1 MIGCGGQLMI
11 RAACAVLG
19 TLLLAAPSLPR
30 ADVDAV
36 TFALA
41 FRDGKADQYKNKQ
54 ISGSGISFH
63 GPIQERIG
71 DGSTRTSL
79 VMTLGSADPQGNR
92 ALIKTWDEFVAA
104 ERGRTTLVVALSG
117 PDLPA
122 MKSQEPIAYDFSGV
136 YDGQVR
142 TIMRVPQAA
151 DAAGK
156 DSGPCPGE
164 APRQGAPT
172 GGGFYC
178 APLLTGATV
187 TVKAEAR

>member
-1 MIGCGGQLMI
+1 MI

-19 TLLLAAPSLPR
+19 TLLLAAPVAPPQS
-30 ADVDAV
+30 VDAV

-63 GPIQERIG
+63 GQIQERIG

-79 VMTLGSADPQGNR
+79 VMTLGSADPQGK
-92 ALIKTWDEFVAA
+92 LTVLKSWDEFVAA
-104 ERGRTTLVVALSG
+104 EKARTTLVVALSG
-117 PDLPA
+117 PTLTA
-122 MKSQEPIAYDFSGV
+122 TKSPEPVVYDFSGV

-142 TIMRVPQAA
+142 TIMRVPQAG

-156 DSGPCPGE
+156 DTGPCPGE
-164 APRQGAPT
+164 APRQGAPA
-172 GGGFYC
+172 GAFYC

-187 TVKAEAR
+187 SVKAAPAVGRQ